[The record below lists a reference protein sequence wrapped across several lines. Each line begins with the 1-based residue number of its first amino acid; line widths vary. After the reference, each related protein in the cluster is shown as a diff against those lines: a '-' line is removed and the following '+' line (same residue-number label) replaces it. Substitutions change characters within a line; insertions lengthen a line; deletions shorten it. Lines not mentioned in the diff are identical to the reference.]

1 MDNQPSQ
8 AGSGPGQPGARSI
21 GLFDRLRALDR
32 ILEWLTALFDLS
44 DEQQDEA
51 GVYLGHRRPR

>member
-1 MDNQPSQ
+1 MDNRLSH
-8 AGSGPGQPGARSI
+8 AGPGPGRPGARSI
-21 GLFDRLRALDR
+21 GLFDRLRVLDR

-44 DEQQDEA
+44 DEHQDEA